1 MQLDI
6 SKNYFYEV
14 SGIVGIKAH
23 IEKINKLEINESYA
37 KGEIEVNL
45 SYSDNE
51 GMECFKVIN
60 FPFEIILDELKVI
73 DVILTNVSVTLIE
86 GQGVDINYSLIVN
99 YLVLEEEKVVEVETI
114 NDVLEEEKV
123 VEVEPI
129 NDALEE
135 EKVVE
140 VEPINDVL
148 EEEKSLEKIKDDISK
163 DYEEKLLDKLNERND
178 ETIITKTHL
187 SIDNFLDF
195 FDKECSEKFSLKTL
209 HVEKEEDLNKISK
222 EYNVSMDVL
231 LSGYDRVNH
240 KVMFKI
246 VK

>member
-1 MQLDI
+1 MVIIMQLDI

-86 GQGVDINYSLIVN
+86 GQGVDINYSLKVN

-114 NDVLEEEKV
+114 NDVS
-123 VEVEPI
+123 
-129 NDALEE
+129 EE

-163 DYEEKLLDKLNERND
+163 NYEEKLLDKLNERND

-209 HVEKEEDLNKISK
+209 RVEKEEDLNKISK

>member
-37 KGEIEVNL
+37 SGEIEVNL

-99 YLVLEEEKVVEVETI
+99 YLVLEEEKVVEVE
-114 NDVLEEEKV
+114 
-123 VEVEPI
+123 PI
-129 NDALEE
+129 NDC
-135 EKVVE
+135 
-140 VEPINDVL
+140 L

>member
-37 KGEIEVNL
+37 SGVIEVNL

-99 YLVLEEEKVVEVETI
+99 YLVLEEEKVVEVE
-114 NDVLEEEKV
+114 
-123 VEVEPI
+123 PI
-129 NDALEE
+129 NDC
-135 EKVVE
+135 
-140 VEPINDVL
+140 L

>member
-86 GQGVDINYSLIVN
+86 GQGVDINYSLKVN

-114 NDVLEEEKV
+114 NDVS
-123 VEVEPI
+123 
-129 NDALEE
+129 EE

-163 DYEEKLLDKLNERND
+163 NYEEKLLDKLNERND

-209 HVEKEEDLNKISK
+209 RVEKEEDLNKISK

>member
-129 NDALEE
+129 ND
-135 EKVVE
+135 
-140 VEPINDVL
+140 VL

>member
-1 MQLDI
+1 MVIIMQLDI

-51 GMECFKVIN
+51 GMECFKVIS

-99 YLVLEEEKVVEVETI
+99 YLVLEEEKVVEVEMI
-114 NDVLEEEKV
+114 NDC
-123 VEVEPI
+123 
-129 NDALEE
+129 
-135 EKVVE
+135 
-140 VEPINDVL
+140 L